1 MMEKVN
7 VKISPK
13 GQLEVLSQ
21 REVSSLLDSSQTGLY
36 SLYRN
41 CSLAV
46 LNSGAD
52 VDDTRS
58 LKEAYADF
66 EIELLQED
74 RGIRLEL
81 KEAPPTAFVNG
92 MILAGIRE
100 HLFSVL
106 RDILYVNTHMQTERP
121 TGDGFTH
128 GVFNILRNAGV
139 LKSDVPP
146 KMVVCWGGHTIS
158 RPEYQYTK
166 DVGYQLGLRGLDI
179 CTGCGDGAM
188 KGPMKGAAIGH
199 AKQRIKTGRY
209 LGISEPGIIGA
220 EPPNPIVNELVI
232 MPDIEMRLEA
242 FVRLGH
248 AFVVFPGGAGTAE
261 EIFYLVG
268 LLLSDDNRNIPFP
281 LIFTG
286 PESARSYFDEIDRL
300 LVSLLGESVRELYT
314 IIIADPEAA
323 ADAVFRGIRTV
334 RKFRKARSDAYYF
347 NWSIQVPPA
356 LQSQFTPTH
365 DSMGALN
372 LHFDQS
378 AVDLCYEI
386 RRAFSGI
393 VAGTIKE
400 QGQREVARLGP
411 FQISGDQSVVDQL
424 GNLLDQFVRQ
434 KRLKVAAQNHRP
446 CYEVKA

>member
-1 MMEKVN
+1 
-7 VKISPK
+7 
-13 GQLEVLSQ
+13 VLSQ

>member
-1 MMEKVN
+1 M
-7 VKISPK
+7 
-13 GQLEVLSQ
+13 
-21 REVSSLLDSSQTGLY
+21 D
-36 SLYRN
+36 
-41 CSLAV
+41 
-46 LNSGAD
+46 
-52 VDDTRS
+52 
-58 LKEAYADF
+58 AYADF
-66 EIELLQED
+66 EIKLLQED

-81 KEAPPTAFVNG
+81 KQAPPTAFVNG
-92 MILAGIRE
+92 MMLAGIRE

-128 GVFNILRNAGV
+128 GVFDILRNAGV
-139 LKSDVPP
+139 LKSDAPP

-261 EIFYLVG
+261 EIFYLIG
-268 LLLSDDNRNIPFP
+268 LLLSEENRNIPFP

-286 PESARSYFDEIDRL
+286 PESARSYFEEIDRL
-300 LVSLLGESVRELYT
+300 LVSLLGESVRDRYT
-314 IIIADPEAA
+314 IIIDDPEAA
-323 ADAVFRGIRTV
+323 ADAVFTGIRTV

-347 NWSIQVPPA
+347 NWSIQVPAA
-356 LQSQFTPTH
+356 LQSRFVPTH
-365 DSMGALN
+365 ESMSGLN
-372 LHFDQS
+372 LHLDQP

-400 QGQREVARLGP
+400 QGQQEVARLGP
-411 FQISGDQSVVDQL
+411 FQISGDRRVVDQL
-424 GNLLDQFVRQ
+424 GISWINLCFRSD
-434 KRLKVAAQNHRP
+434 
-446 CYEVKA
+446 

>member
-7 VKISPK
+7 VKISPR

-58 LKEAYADF
+58 LLDAYADF
-66 EIELLQED
+66 EIKLLQED

-81 KEAPPTAFVNG
+81 KQAPPTAFVNG
-92 MILAGIRE
+92 MMLAGIRE

-128 GVFNILRNAGV
+128 GVFDILRNAGV
-139 LKSDVPP
+139 LKSDAPP

-261 EIFYLVG
+261 EIFYLIG
-268 LLLSDDNRNIPFP
+268 LLLSEENRNIPFP

-286 PESARSYFDEIDRL
+286 PESARSYFEEIDRL
-300 LVSLLGESVRELYT
+300 LVSLLGESVRDRYT
-314 IIIADPEAA
+314 IIIDDPEAA
-323 ADAVFRGIRTV
+323 ADAVFTGIRTV

-347 NWSIQVPPA
+347 NWSIQVPAA
-356 LQSQFTPTH
+356 LQSRFVPTH
-365 DSMGALN
+365 ESMSGLN
-372 LHFDQS
+372 LHLDQP

-400 QGQREVARLGP
+400 QGQQEVARLGP
-411 FQISGDQSVVDQL
+411 FQISGDRRVVDQL
-424 GNLLDQFVRQ
+424 GDLLDQFVLQ
-434 KRLKVAAQNHRP
+434 KRLKVASQNHRP
-446 CYEVKA
+446 CYEVRA

>member
-1 MMEKVN
+1 MEKVN
-7 VKISPK
+7 VKISPR

-58 LKEAYADF
+58 LLDAYADF
-66 EIELLQED
+66 EIKLLQED

-81 KEAPPTAFVNG
+81 KQAPPTAFVNG
-92 MILAGIRE
+92 IMLAGIRE

-128 GVFNILRNAGV
+128 GVFDILRNAGV
-139 LKSDVPP
+139 LKSDAPP

-261 EIFYLVG
+261 EIFYLIG
-268 LLLSDDNRNIPFP
+268 LLLSEENRNIPFP

-286 PESARSYFDEIDRL
+286 PESARSYFEEIDRL
-300 LVSLLGESVRELYT
+300 LVSLLGESVRDRYT
-314 IIIADPEAA
+314 IIIDDPEAA
-323 ADAVFRGIRTV
+323 ADAVFTGIRTV

-347 NWSIQVPPA
+347 NWSIQVPAA
-356 LQSQFTPTH
+356 LQSRFVPTH
-365 DSMGALN
+365 ESMSGLN
-372 LHFDQS
+372 LHLDQP

-400 QGQREVARLGP
+400 QGQQEVARLGP
-411 FQISGDQSVVDQL
+411 FQISGDRRVVDQL
-424 GNLLDQFVRQ
+424 GDLLDQFVLQ
-434 KRLKVAAQNHRP
+434 KRLKVASQNHRP
-446 CYEVKA
+446 CYEVRA

>member
-1 MMEKVN
+1 MEKVN
-7 VKISPK
+7 VKISPR

-58 LKEAYADF
+58 LLDAYADF
-66 EIELLQED
+66 EIKLLQED

-81 KEAPPTAFVNG
+81 KQAPPTAFVNG
-92 MILAGIRE
+92 MMLAGIRE

-128 GVFNILRNAGV
+128 GVFDILRNAGV
-139 LKSDVPP
+139 LKSDAPP

-261 EIFYLVG
+261 EIFYLIG
-268 LLLSDDNRNIPFP
+268 LLLSEENRNIPFP

-286 PESARSYFDEIDRL
+286 PESARSYFEEIDRL
-300 LVSLLGESVRELYT
+300 LVSLLGESVRDRYT
-314 IIIADPEAA
+314 IMIDDPEAA
-323 ADAVFRGIRTV
+323 ADAVFTGIRTV

-347 NWSIQVPPA
+347 NWSIQVPAA
-356 LQSQFTPTH
+356 LQSRVVPTH
-365 DSMGALN
+365 ESMSGLN
-372 LHFDQS
+372 LHLDQP

-400 QGQREVARLGP
+400 QGQQEVARLGP
-411 FQISGDQSVVDQL
+411 FQISGDRRVVDQL
-424 GNLLDQFVRQ
+424 GDLLDQFVLQ
-434 KRLKVAAQNHRP
+434 KRLKVASQNHRP
-446 CYEVKA
+446 CYEVRA

>member
-1 MMEKVN
+1 MEKVN
-7 VKISPK
+7 VKISPR

-46 LNSGAD
+46 LNSGAE
-52 VDDTRS
+52 VDDTRG
-58 LKEAYADF
+58 LLDAYADF
-66 EIELLQED
+66 EIKLLQED

-81 KEAPPTAFVNG
+81 KQAPPTAFVNG
-92 MILAGIRE
+92 MMLAGIRE

-128 GVFNILRNAGV
+128 GVFDILRNAGV
-139 LKSDVPP
+139 LKSDAPP

-261 EIFYLVG
+261 EIFYLIG
-268 LLLSDDNRNIPFP
+268 LLLSEENRNIPFP

-286 PESARSYFDEIDRL
+286 PESARSYFEEIDRL
-300 LVSLLGESVRELYT
+300 LVSLLGESVRDRYT
-314 IIIADPEAA
+314 IIIDDPEAA
-323 ADAVFRGIRTV
+323 ADAVFTGIRTV

-347 NWSIQVPPA
+347 NWSIQVPAA
-356 LQSQFTPTH
+356 LQSRFVPTH
-365 DSMGALN
+365 ESMSGLN
-372 LHFDQS
+372 LHLDQP

-400 QGQREVARLGP
+400 QGQQEVARLGP
-411 FQISGDQSVVDQL
+411 FQISGDRRVVDQL
-424 GNLLDQFVRQ
+424 GDLLDQFVLQ
-434 KRLKVAAQNHRP
+434 KRLKVASQNHRP
-446 CYEVKA
+446 CYEVRA

>member
-1 MMEKVN
+1 MEKVN

-139 LKSDVPP
+139 LKSDVLP

>member
-1 MMEKVN
+1 MEKVN

-139 LKSDVPP
+139 LKSDVLP

-242 FVRLGH
+242 CVRLGH
-248 AFVVFPGGAGTAE
+248 AVVVCPGGAGTAE

>member
-1 MMEKVN
+1 MEKVN
-7 VKISPK
+7 VKISPR

-58 LKEAYADF
+58 LLEAYADF
-66 EIELLQED
+66 EIKLLQED

-81 KEAPPTAFVNG
+81 KQAPPTAFVNG
-92 MILAGIRE
+92 MMLAGIRE

-128 GVFNILRNAGV
+128 GVFDILRNAGV
-139 LKSDVPP
+139 LKSDAPP

-261 EIFYLVG
+261 EIFYLIG
-268 LLLSDDNRNIPFP
+268 LLLSEENRNIPFP

-286 PESARSYFDEIDRL
+286 PESARSYFEEIDRL
-300 LVSLLGESVRELYT
+300 LVSLLGESVRDRYT
-314 IIIADPEAA
+314 IIIDDPEAA
-323 ADAVFRGIRTV
+323 ADAVFTGIRTV

-347 NWSIQVPPA
+347 NWSIQVPAA
-356 LQSQFTPTH
+356 LQSRFVPTH
-365 DSMGALN
+365 ESMSGLN
-372 LHFDQS
+372 LHLDQP

-400 QGQREVARLGP
+400 QGQQEVARLGP
-411 FQISGDQSVVDQL
+411 FQISGDRRVVDQL
-424 GNLLDQFVRQ
+424 GDLLDQFVLQ
-434 KRLKVAAQNHRP
+434 KRLKVASQNHRP
-446 CYEVKA
+446 CYEVRA

>member
-1 MMEKVN
+1 MLIV
-7 VKISPK
+7 
-13 GQLEVLSQ
+13 
-21 REVSSLLDSSQTGLY
+21 
-36 SLYRN
+36 
-41 CSLAV
+41 A
-46 LNSGAD
+46 
-52 VDDTRS
+52 
-58 LKEAYADF
+58 
-66 EIELLQED
+66 
-74 RGIRLEL
+74 
-81 KEAPPTAFVNG
+81 
-92 MILAGIRE
+92 
-100 HLFSVL
+100 LF
-106 RDILYVNTHMQTERP
+106 T
-121 TGDGFTH
+121 
-128 GVFNILRNAGV
+128 
-139 LKSDVPP
+139 
-146 KMVVCWGGHTIS
+146 
-158 RPEYQYTK
+158 

-314 IIIADPEAA
+314 IIIDDPEAA
-323 ADAVFRGIRTV
+323 ADAVFSGIRTV

-365 DSMGALN
+365 ESMGALN
-372 LHFDQS
+372 LHLDQS
-378 AVDLCYEI
+378 AVSLCYEI

-411 FQISGDQSVVDQL
+411 FQISGDQLVVDQL

>member
-1 MMEKVN
+1 MEKVN

-146 KMVVCWGGHTIS
+146 KMVVCWGGHMIS

>member
-1 MMEKVN
+1 MEKVN
-7 VKISPK
+7 VKISPR
-13 GQLEVLSQ
+13 GQLEVLSH

-58 LKEAYADF
+58 LLDAYADF
-66 EIELLQED
+66 EIKLLQED

-81 KEAPPTAFVNG
+81 KQASPTAFVNG
-92 MILAGIRE
+92 MMLAGIRE

-128 GVFNILRNAGV
+128 GVFDILRNAGV
-139 LKSDVPP
+139 LKSDAPP

-261 EIFYLVG
+261 EIFYLIG
-268 LLLSDDNRNIPFP
+268 LLLSEENRNIPFP

-286 PESARSYFDEIDRL
+286 PESARSYFEEIDRL
-300 LVSLLGESVRELYT
+300 LVSLLGESVRDRYT
-314 IIIADPEAA
+314 IIIDDPEAA
-323 ADAVFRGIRTV
+323 ADAVFTGIRTV

-347 NWSIQVPPA
+347 NWSIQVPAA
-356 LQSQFTPTH
+356 LQSRFVPTH
-365 DSMGALN
+365 ESMSGLN
-372 LHFDQS
+372 LHLDQP

-400 QGQREVARLGP
+400 QGQQEVARLGP
-411 FQISGDQSVVDQL
+411 FQISGDRRVVDQL
-424 GNLLDQFVRQ
+424 GDLLDQFVLQ
-434 KRLKVAAQNHRP
+434 KRLKVASQNHRP
-446 CYEVKA
+446 CYEVRA

>member
-1 MMEKVN
+1 MEKVN

-81 KEAPPTAFVNG
+81 KEAPSTAFVNG

-146 KMVVCWGGHTIS
+146 KMVVCWGGHMIS

>member
-1 MMEKVN
+1 MEKVN
-7 VKISPK
+7 VKISPR

-58 LKEAYADF
+58 LLDAYADF
-66 EIELLQED
+66 EIKLLQED

-81 KEAPPTAFVNG
+81 KQAPPTAFVNG
-92 MILAGIRE
+92 MMLAGIRE

-128 GVFNILRNAGV
+128 GVFDILRNAGV
-139 LKSDVPP
+139 LKSDAPP
-146 KMVVCWGGHTIS
+146 KMVVCGGGHTIS

-261 EIFYLVG
+261 EIFYLIG
-268 LLLSDDNRNIPFP
+268 LLLSEENRNIPFP

-286 PESARSYFDEIDRL
+286 PESARSYFEEIDRL
-300 LVSLLGESVRELYT
+300 LVSLLGESVRDRYT
-314 IIIADPEAA
+314 IIIDDPEAA
-323 ADAVFRGIRTV
+323 ADAVFTGIRTV

-347 NWSIQVPPA
+347 NWSIQVPAA
-356 LQSQFTPTH
+356 LQSRFVPTH
-365 DSMGALN
+365 ESMSGLN
-372 LHFDQS
+372 LHLDQP

-400 QGQREVARLGP
+400 QGQQEVARLGP
-411 FQISGDQSVVDQL
+411 FQISGDRRVVDQL
-424 GNLLDQFVRQ
+424 GDLLDQFVLQ
-434 KRLKVAAQNHRP
+434 KRLKVASQNHRP
-446 CYEVKA
+446 CYEVRA

>member
-1 MMEKVN
+1 MEKVN

>member
-1 MMEKVN
+1 MEKVN
-7 VKISPK
+7 VKISPR

-58 LKEAYADF
+58 LLDAYADF
-66 EIELLQED
+66 EIKLLQED

-81 KEAPPTAFVNG
+81 KQAPPTAFVNG
-92 MILAGIRE
+92 MMLAGIRE

-128 GVFNILRNAGV
+128 GVFDILRNAGV
-139 LKSDVPP
+139 LKSDAPP
-146 KMVVCWGGHTIS
+146 KMVVCWGGHMIS

-261 EIFYLVG
+261 EIFYLIG
-268 LLLSDDNRNIPFP
+268 LLLSEENRNIPFP

-286 PESARSYFDEIDRL
+286 PESARSYFEEIDRL
-300 LVSLLGESVRELYT
+300 LVSLLGESVRDRYT
-314 IIIADPEAA
+314 IIIDDPEAA
-323 ADAVFRGIRTV
+323 ADAVFTGIRTV

-347 NWSIQVPPA
+347 NWSIQVPAA
-356 LQSQFTPTH
+356 LQSRFVPTH
-365 DSMGALN
+365 ESMSGLN
-372 LHFDQS
+372 LHLDQP

-400 QGQREVARLGP
+400 QGQQEVARLGP
-411 FQISGDQSVVDQL
+411 FQISGDRRVVDQL
-424 GNLLDQFVRQ
+424 GDLLDQFVLQ
-434 KRLKVAAQNHRP
+434 KRLKVASQNHRP
-446 CYEVKA
+446 CYEVRA

>member
-1 MMEKVN
+1 MEKVN

-21 REVSSLLDSSQTGLY
+21 REVSSLLDSSQSGLY

-46 LNSGAD
+46 LNSGAVVD
-52 VDDTRS
+52 VTRS
-58 LKEAYADF
+58 LQSAYADF
-66 EIELLQED
+66 EIKLLQED

-81 KEAPPTAFVNG
+81 KQAPPTAFVNG

-121 TGDGFTH
+121 TGDGLTH

-314 IIIADPEAA
+314 IIIDDPEAA
-323 ADAVFRGIRTV
+323 ADAVFSGIRTV

-365 DSMGALN
+365 ESMGALN
-372 LHFDQS
+372 LHLDQS
-378 AVDLCYEI
+378 AVSLCYEI

-411 FQISGDQSVVDQL
+411 FQISGDQLVVDQL

>member
-1 MMEKVN
+1 MEKVN
-7 VKISPK
+7 VKISPR

-46 LNSGAD
+46 LNSGAE
-52 VDDTRS
+52 VDDTRG
-58 LKEAYADF
+58 LLDAYADF
-66 EIELLQED
+66 EIKLLQED

-81 KEAPPTAFVNG
+81 KQAPPTAFVNG
-92 MILAGIRE
+92 MMLAGIRE

-128 GVFNILRNAGV
+128 GVFDILRNAGV
-139 LKSDVPP
+139 LKSDAPP

-261 EIFYLVG
+261 EIFYLIG
-268 LLLSDDNRNIPFP
+268 LLLSEENRNIPFP

-286 PESARSYFDEIDRL
+286 PESARSYFEEIDRL
-300 LVSLLGESVRELYT
+300 LVSLLGESVRDRYT
-314 IIIADPEAA
+314 IIIDDPEAA
-323 ADAVFRGIRTV
+323 ADAVFTGIRTV

-347 NWSIQVPPA
+347 NWSIQVPAA
-356 LQSQFTPTH
+356 LQSRFVPTH
-365 DSMGALN
+365 ESMSGLN
-372 LHFDQS
+372 LHLDKH

-400 QGQREVARLGP
+400 QGQQEVARLGP
-411 FQISGDQSVVDQL
+411 FQISGDRRVVDQL
-424 GNLLDQFVRQ
+424 GDLLDQFVLQ
-434 KRLKVAAQNHRP
+434 KRLKVASQNHRP
-446 CYEVKA
+446 CYEVRA

>member
-1 MMEKVN
+1 MEKVN
-7 VKISPK
+7 VKISPR

-58 LKEAYADF
+58 LLDAYADF
-66 EIELLQED
+66 EIKLLQED

-81 KEAPPTAFVNG
+81 KQAPPTAFVNG
-92 MILAGIRE
+92 MMLAGIRE

-128 GVFNILRNAGV
+128 GVFDILRNAGV
-139 LKSDVPP
+139 LKSDAPP

-261 EIFYLVG
+261 EIFYLIG
-268 LLLSDDNRNIPFP
+268 LLLSEENRNIPFP

-286 PESARSYFDEIDRL
+286 PESARSYFEEIDRL
-300 LVSLLGESVRELYT
+300 LVSLLGESVRDRYT
-314 IIIADPEAA
+314 IIIDDPEAA
-323 ADAVFRGIRTV
+323 ADAVFTGIRTV

-347 NWSIQVPPA
+347 NWSIQVPAA
-356 LQSQFTPTH
+356 LQSRFVPTH
-365 DSMGALN
+365 ESMSGLN
-372 LHFDQS
+372 LHLDQP

-400 QGQREVARLGP
+400 QGQQEVARLGP
-411 FQISGDQSVVDQL
+411 FQISGDRRVVDQL
-424 GNLLDQFVRQ
+424 GDLLDQFVLQ
-434 KRLKVAAQNHRP
+434 KRLKVASQNHRP
-446 CYEVKA
+446 CYEVRA